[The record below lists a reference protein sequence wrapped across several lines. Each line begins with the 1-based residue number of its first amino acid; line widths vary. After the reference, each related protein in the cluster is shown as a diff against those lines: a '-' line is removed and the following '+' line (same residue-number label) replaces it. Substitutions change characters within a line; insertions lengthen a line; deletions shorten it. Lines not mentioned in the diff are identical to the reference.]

1 MRPSTQAEN
10 DASALLPQRPRP
22 VRPDRRGGVQDTQIE
37 AMILCKKMRA
47 DGRGGAGVG
56 AVDPW
61 ADGQARLQGFKSEED
76 RQAWMV
82 MLDSQ
87 DEGFTNY
94 EVHRNEVAVFGGRR
108 AGSS

>member
-1 MRPSTQAEN
+1 M
-10 DASALLPQRPRP
+10 
-22 VRPDRRGGVQDTQIE
+22 VGG
-37 AMILCKKMRA
+37 
-47 DGRGGAGVG
+47 GGAGVG

-87 DEGFTNY
+87 DEGFMNY
-94 EVHRNEVAVFGGRR
+94 ELHRNEVAVIGGRR
-108 AGSS
+108 AGTSIRAGRSYRTMDKCRTSVSWWPGPTRSRTRKINRAS